1 MPWFES
7 SAVRAWRTGLSGF
20 GVWSSRVNTSFGTP
34 GGTWSIK
41 MTTEEKDKVS
51 IGNQLPIDMD
61 KLKEE
66 HKAELKAATE
76 ANE

>member
-1 MPWFES
+1 MQSELG
-7 SAVRAWRTGLSGF
+7 VRG
-20 GVWSSRVNTSFGTP
+20 SRALVCDVNTSFGTP
-34 GGTWSIK
+34 GGTRSIK

-51 IGNQLPIDMD
+51 TGNQLPIDTD

-66 HKAELKAATE
+66 HKEKLKAATE